1 MSDVM
6 YSIGEFAAFGR
17 LSVRMLRH
25 YDSIGLL
32 VPAHVDPHSG
42 YRYYSNLQLAQL
54 LRLVELRS
62 LGVGLE
68 AIRAVLNA
76 ADQRGAYMTVLHQR
90 QMEIQQHMS
99 DDAAHLERIAARLR
113 HLEGTAMATPVTYKP
128 LDPVTVY
135 AVSGLAPGMGPE
147 LVGPTVGPLIGQLD
161 AALAASQR
169 PCIEPGIFWYEPA
182 PDSEQLKVSV
192 SYIAE
197 NPPVSGQGYDVVELP
212 AVPMAATLI
221 HRGDMTGI
229 GDSWMALTEQ
239 LLADGYRI
247 SGPSREVYLEAEG
260 HEPGPDWVTE
270 LQLPVERE
278 I

>member
-17 LSVRMLRH
+17 VSVRMLRH

-32 VPAHVDPHSG
+32 VPANVDHHSG
-42 YRYYSNLQLAQL
+42 YRYYSNRQLSQL
-54 LRLVELRS
+54 LRIVELRS

-68 AIRAVLNA
+68 AIREVLDA
-76 ADQRGAYMTVLHQR
+76 RDARGAYVSVLHQR
-90 QMEIQQHMS
+90 RTELEQHLA
-99 DDAAHLERIAARLR
+99 DDAAQLDRLSARLR
-113 HLEGTAMATPVTYKP
+113 HLEGTAMATPVTYKS

-147 LVGPTVGPLIGQLD
+147 LVGPTVGPLIDQLNTALS
-161 AALAASQR
+161 AAQR

-182 PDSEQLKVSV
+182 ADTEQLKVSV
-192 SYIAE
+192 SYVAE
-197 NPPVSGQGYDVVELP
+197 EPPVTGEGYDVVELP
-212 AVPMAATLI
+212 FVEVAATLL
-221 HRGDMTGI
+221 HKGDMAGI

-247 SGPSREVYLEAEG
+247 AGPSREVYLEAEG

-270 LQLPVERE
+270 LQMPVERDH
-278 I
+278 